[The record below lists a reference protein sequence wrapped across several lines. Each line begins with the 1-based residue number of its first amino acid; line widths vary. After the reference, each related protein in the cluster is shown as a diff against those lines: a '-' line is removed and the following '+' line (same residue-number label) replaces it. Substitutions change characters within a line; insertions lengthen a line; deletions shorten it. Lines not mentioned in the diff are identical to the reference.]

1 MDYYCT
7 DNILWI
13 WFQTIACL
21 DRGAK
26 YKVKKK
32 SKFSLLKLDLRKKED
47 DIDDDSSSLPA
58 FTIVNS
64 GKKLHREKFSADFK
78 LNNLRDVDEDSK
90 KEVENP
96 DEEKYTFGE
105 KASHK
110 IDHAALI
117 IFPTG
122 FFVFMVSYWIYYA

>member
-1 MDYYCT
+1 M
-7 DNILWI
+7 NL
-13 WFQTIACL
+13 FQTIACL
-21 DRGAK
+21 DRGSK

-32 SKFSLLKLDLRKKED
+32 SKFSLLKLNLRKKKEEED
-47 DIDDDSSSLPA
+47 DEDTSSLPA

-64 GKKLHREKFSADFK
+64 AKELHREKFSANFK
-78 LNNLRDVDEDSK
+78 LNHLNDVDVDSK

-96 DEEKYTFGE
+96 DDEKYTFGE

-110 IDHAALI
+110 IDHAALV

-122 FFVFMVSYWIYYA
+122 FFIFMISYWIYYA